1 MKISNKKASFDYDI
15 LETFEA
21 GVVLTGAEVK
31 SVKEGRANLT
41 DSFVKVI
48 DGDLYL
54 VNAEIPKYKYSSDE
68 FYDSRRSRKLLV
80 KKKELVQIDSKLKS
94 KRLTLIPVA
103 IYTKGKLI
111 KVEVGFAK
119 GRKRHEKK
127 EREKKRDM
135 DRELPYFLLL
145 TATVKM

>member
-135 DRELPYFLLL
+135 DRELLYEERKY
-145 TATVKM
+145 VI

>member
-1 MKISNKKASFDYDI
+1 
-15 LETFEA
+15 
-21 GVVLTGAEVK
+21 
-31 SVKEGRANLT
+31 
-41 DSFVKVI
+41 VKVI

-135 DRELPYFLLL
+135 DRELLYEERKY
-145 TATVKM
+145 VV

>member
-94 KRLTLIPVA
+94 KRLTLIPVS

-135 DRELPYFLLL
+135 DRELLYEERKY
-145 TATVKM
+145 VV

>member
-1 MKISNKKASFDYDI
+1 MKISNKKATFNYEIIESF
-15 LETFEA
+15 ET
-21 GVVLTGAEVK
+21 GIVLTGAEVK
-31 SVKEGRANLT
+31 SIKDGRINLT
-41 DSFVKVI
+41 DSFVKI
-48 DGDLYL
+48 ISGDLYL
-54 VNAEIPKYKYSSDE
+54 VNAEIPQYKYSSDE

-135 DRELPYFLLL
+135 DRELLYEERKY
-145 TATVKM
+145 VV